1 MLEFPTVNY
10 HKYLVEENNLPDEEK
25 QKVATEEGKK
35 KAPQQKKEGKESQAP
50 KKESKKVESE
60 NFRYIVRMANT
71 DIDGHKSVE
80 YGLTSIKGINVRVS
94 VVIARRVGIPL
105 RKKMGDLTDAEVT
118 SLQEVLTELPDMLPT
133 WMCNRPRDIDSGEDM
148 YLISQ
153 ELDIFLQDD
162 LNRLKKIRS
171 YKGVRHELG
180 KKVRGQRTSSN
191 GRKGTT
197 LGVIKKKE
205 EPAAVKKGE

>member
-1 MLEFPTVNY
+1 MDFPPHIQY
-10 HKYLVEENNLPDEEK
+10 YYIMEENSLPEEEK
-25 QKVATEEGKK
+25 HNVATEEGKK
-35 KAPQQKKEGKESQAP
+35 KAPQQKKDAKEATAP

-60 NFRYIVRMANT
+60 NFRYIVRLANS
-71 DIDGHKSVE
+71 DLDGHKSIE
-80 YGLTSIKGINVRVS
+80 YGLTGIKGINVRVA

-105 RKKMGDLTDAEVT
+105 RKKMGDLTDAEIT

-133 WMCNRPRDIDSGEDM
+133 WMCNRPRDIDTGEDM

-171 YKGVRHELG
+171 YKGVRHEAG

-205 EPAAVKKGE
+205 EPAAKKGD

>member
-1 MLEFPTVNY
+1 MPE
-10 HKYLVEENNLPDEEK
+10 EEK

-35 KAPQQKKEGKESQAP
+35 KAPQQKKDGKEAQAPKKDGKEAQAP

-118 SLQEVLTELPDMLPT
+118 SLQEILPELPDMLPT

-153 ELDIFLQDD
+153 ELEIFLQDD

-171 YKGVRHELG
+171 YKGVRHEMG

-205 EPAAVKKGE
+205 GPATTKGE

>member
-1 MLEFPTVNY
+1 M
-10 HKYLVEENNLPDEEK
+10 EENSLPEEAK
-25 QKVATEEGKK
+25 PNAATEEGKK
-35 KAPQQKKEGKESQAP
+35 KAPGQKKEGKEAPAP
-50 KKESKKVESE
+50 KKEIKKVESE
-60 NFRYIVRMANT
+60 NFRYIVRLANT
-71 DIDGHKSVE
+71 DLDGHKSVE
-80 YGLTSIKGINVRVS
+80 YGLTGIKGINVRVS
-94 VVIARRVGIPL
+94 TVIARRVGIPL
-105 RKKMGDLTDAEVT
+105 RKKMGDLTDAEIT
-118 SLQEVLTELPDMLPT
+118 SLQDILTELPDMLPT

-171 YKGVRHELG
+171 YKGVRHEQG

-205 EPAAVKKGE
+205 EPAGPAKKGE